1 MDSYNMIIGP
11 LLIRQ
16 FHLILRFYEG
26 EKEPSLREPGHGF
39 FLIWS
44 LCGKVFNWPGFF
56 CMWIDW
62 GPFEFSSCFLFTQLV
77 VCEKNKKG
85 LLNHLRFFTSK
96 RWLGKRPCIFTRLQS
111 IGYEDPTMH
120 VQLHVSNQFHLF
132 FFSEL
137 WDGNPCHVLHI
148 SNGENCIGLLSSFV
162 LMESVSM
169 IRAIVCNWS

>member
-1 MDSYNMIIGP
+1 MTIGP

-62 GPFEFSSCFLFTQLV
+62 GPFEYSSCFLFTQLV
-77 VCEKNKKG
+77 VCEKNKNG
-85 LLNHLRFFTSK
+85 LLNYLRFFTSK

-120 VQLHVSNQFHLF
+120 VQLHVSNQFLF
-132 FFSEL
+132 FFQSF
-137 WDGNPCHVLHI
+137 GMGIHVMFFI
-148 SNGENCIGLLSSFV
+148 FP
-162 LMESVSM
+162 MERTASVSWVHLY
-169 IRAIVCNWS
+169 IWKVLVWLGQLFAIEAK